1 VGNHEPQP
9 ATPPRSFLAT
19 NSGCP
24 ILPQFH
30 RGRVGNHE
38 PHSAAPPR
46 SFLATKAGCPILP
59 QFHRGRV
66 GNHEPHSA
74 APLHSFLATKAG
86 CPILPQFHRGR
97 VGNHE
102 PHSAAPPRSF
112 LATNSGCPISDAVF
126 SRQMWETTNLNQPRT
141 ALLFPCHKLWVPHP
155 SAVSS
160 RKGGKPRTSTSNPKR
175 RECSPVALH
184 PNGGSK
190 DLQAPECGLAIQ
202 VTLQA
207 AESSWNVFQKSALYQ
222 GTTL

>member
-1 VGNHEPQP
+1 VRGYRLRTLG
-9 ATPPRSFLAT
+9 A
-19 NSGCP
+19 P

-30 RGRVGNHE
+30 RR
-38 PHSAAPPR
+38 
-46 SFLATKAGCPILP
+46 
-59 QFHRGRV
+59 
-66 GNHEPHSA
+66 
-74 APLHSFLATKAG
+74 
-86 CPILPQFHRGR
+86 R

-112 LATNSGCPISDAVF
+112 LATNSGCPISGAAF
-126 SRQMWETTNLNQPRT
+126 LRQMWETTNLNQPRT

-175 RECSPVALH
+175 RECSPVAPH

-190 DLQAPECGLAIQ
+190 GLQAPECGLAIQ

-207 AESSWNVFQKSALYQ
+207 AEKLVECVSKIRFVSGHDFSRAEKGPETVGF
-222 GTTL
+222 